1 MLYENVRIFESE
13 ERETEEFLEFIENL
27 IMRKG
32 VAFEIIMEISL
43 SIPLA
48 KVFKKVY
55 AVIKNFSIAEVLS
68 KKLRE
73 LKITNVGV
81 IVAER
86 PPEVEFPIDL
96 VILSNLQPLELLRE
110 YLCWAKKANFVI
122 IAEWKEK
129 EFSPLFENILKEIS
143 RDFEILGVKNLSFC
157 RFALLKA
164 RNGK

>member
-73 LKITNVGV
+73 L
-81 IVAER
+81 
-86 PPEVEFPIDL
+86 
-96 VILSNLQPLELLRE
+96 
-110 YLCWAKKANFVI
+110 
-122 IAEWKEK
+122 
-129 EFSPLFENILKEIS
+129 
-143 RDFEILGVKNLSFC
+143 
-157 RFALLKA
+157 
-164 RNGK
+164 